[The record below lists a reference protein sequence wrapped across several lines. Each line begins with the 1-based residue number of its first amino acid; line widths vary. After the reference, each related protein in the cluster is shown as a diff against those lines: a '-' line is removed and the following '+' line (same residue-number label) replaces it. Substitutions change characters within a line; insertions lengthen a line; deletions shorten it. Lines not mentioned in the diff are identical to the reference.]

1 MLKTKKSIDKWQVSK
16 ILNYYLQSVRLAFT
30 HNTILK
36 TDLLLLFVH
45 VQLLCWLMTWTHGGR
60 LSNRRGHQYIS
71 CCAGSRGTQLALHIM
86 EITNLNYICLLMFWT
101 PPWLLVAVISPMFL
115 ALARM
120 HLLCWI
126 FCARSKDVLKVVLL
140 LKSSKYHVP
149 FIVF

>member
-1 MLKTKKSIDKWQVSK
+1 
-16 ILNYYLQSVRLAFT
+16 
-30 HNTILK
+30 
-36 TDLLLLFVH
+36 
-45 VQLLCWLMTWTHGGR
+45 
-60 LSNRRGHQYIS
+60 
-71 CCAGSRGTQLALHIM
+71 
-86 EITNLNYICLLMFWT
+86 MFWT

-149 FIVF
+149 LNLLYFKSDLNKTA